1 MSDQLIKRITSKR
14 QLDDNVVFWSI
25 LFDEKMYGESKLNID
40 SRQQQTNLCL
50 QYDQVVIQKKKNTTE
65 FHNNYYPL
73 VDSWVD
79 C

>member
-50 QYDQVVIQKKKNTTE
+50 QYDQVVIQKKNTTE

>member
-50 QYDQVVIQKKKNTTE
+50 QYDQVIQKKK
-65 FHNNYYPL
+65 HNWIPQ
-73 VDSWVD
+73 
-79 C
+79 

>member
-50 QYDQVVIQKKKNTTE
+50 QYDQVVIQKKKTQIT
-65 FHNNYYPL
+65 L
-73 VDSWVD
+73 S
-79 C
+79 

>member
-1 MSDQLIKRITSKR
+1 
-14 QLDDNVVFWSI
+14 
-25 LFDEKMYGESKLNID
+25 MYGESKLNID

>member
-1 MSDQLIKRITSKR
+1 
-14 QLDDNVVFWSI
+14 
-25 LFDEKMYGESKLNID
+25 MYGESKLNID

-50 QYDQVVIQKKKNTTE
+50 QYDQVVIQKKNTTE

>member
-50 QYDQVVIQKKKNTTE
+50 QYDQVVIQKKK
-65 FHNNYYPL
+65 HNWIPQ
-73 VDSWVD
+73 
-79 C
+79 

>member
-40 SRQQQTNLCL
+40 SRQQQTNLCF

>member
-50 QYDQVVIQKKKNTTE
+50 QYDQVVIQKKKTQLNSTITTT
-65 FHNNYYPL
+65 H
-73 VDSWVD
+73 
-79 C
+79 